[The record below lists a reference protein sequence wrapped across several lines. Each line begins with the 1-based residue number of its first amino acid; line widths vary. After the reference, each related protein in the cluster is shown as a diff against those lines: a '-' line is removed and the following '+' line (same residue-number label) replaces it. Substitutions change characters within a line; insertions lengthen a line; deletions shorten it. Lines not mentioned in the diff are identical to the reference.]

1 MGQVGTGLWR
11 SRTRILTV
19 LCEVDPRLWLS
30 RTRILTVMCEVN
42 PRLSLRRGRPGL
54 PRITSADR
62 WQAEFDYTIAIPL
75 QWLHATHAHPFNSFR
90 ISFLPSAPLFIR
102 QLYAQHLCRNLFC
115 VCCISLRYFAFS
127 MLPPVVLPT
136 LVAITLLSLSLRA
149 LGIPL
154 GSTAAAHSHVC
165 RFGFFNS
172 LFPLADPCLEV
183 LPLAT
188 LVVLLLELRALFF
201 MWE

>member
-1 MGQVGTGLWR
+1 MGLFCWPSRTRSLTVVGQVGTGLWR

-75 QWLHATHAHPFNSFR
+75 QWLHATHAHPFNSFNFFS
-90 ISFLPSAPLFIR
+90 SFCAIVHPAVVRATLVPQSLLRVLHLTPVFRL
-102 QLYAQHLCRNLFC
+102 LYATACCSANTCCNYTFVTLSACAGNSTREYSCRP
-115 VCCISLRYFAFS
+115 FS
-127 MLPPVVLPT
+127 R
-136 LVAITLLSLSLRA
+136 LSLR
-149 LGIPL
+149 
-154 GSTAAAHSHVC
+154 
-165 RFGFFNS
+165 
-172 LFPLADPCLEV
+172 
-183 LPLAT
+183 
-188 LVVLLLELRALFF
+188 LL
-201 MWE
+201 